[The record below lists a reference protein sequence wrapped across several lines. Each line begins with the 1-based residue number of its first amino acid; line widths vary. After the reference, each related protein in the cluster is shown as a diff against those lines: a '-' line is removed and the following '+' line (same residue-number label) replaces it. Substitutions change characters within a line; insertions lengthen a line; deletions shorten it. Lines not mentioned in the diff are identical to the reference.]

1 MPGSFLGTGWAFPPT
16 FDPVANTAV
25 VSSDEADIRQSL
37 QILLS
42 TRLGERIMVPDY
54 GCNLDEMV
62 FEPMTTTFKTHLAE
76 MVRTAIL
83 HYEARINLNSV
94 TVDDTQEVNGV
105 ILLVLDY
112 TIATTNSRFNFVYPY
127 YLKEGTELH

>member
-1 MPGSFLGTGWAFPPT
+1 MAGSFLGTGWAFPPT
-16 FDPVANTAV
+16 FDTVANTAAMT
-25 VSSDEADIRQSL
+25 SDEVDIRQSL
-37 QILLS
+37 KILLS
-42 TRLGERIMVPDY
+42 TRLGERVMVPDY

-76 MVRTAIL
+76 MVRFAIL
-83 HYEARINLNSV
+83 HYEARINLNNI
-94 TVDDTQEVNGV
+94 TIDDTQETNGV

-112 TIATTNSRFNFVYPY
+112 TIATTNSRFNYVFPY

>member
-1 MPGSFLGTGWAFPPT
+1 MAGSFLGTGWSFPPT
-16 FDPVANTAV
+16 FDTVANTAV
-25 VSSDEADIRQSL
+25 MTSDEVDIRQSL

-42 TRLGERIMVPDY
+42 TRLGERVMVPDY

-76 MVRTAIL
+76 MVRFAIL
-83 HYEARINLNSV
+83 HYEARINLNNI
-94 TVDDTQEVNGV
+94 TIDDTQEVNGV

-112 TIATTNSRFNFVYPY
+112 TIATSNSRFNYVFPY
-127 YLKEGTELH
+127 YINEGTELK